1 MLLKLIK
8 SYFITFRNQPI
19 DIKIAFVLFLA
30 GAFYT
35 LCFMLLYFFSGKM
48 DATQA
53 ISGTIICSLSAYSLL
68 NLADHLNN
76 THISQPIKLFLSF
89 LFGIVTI
96 AILMPLL
103 VERHTLQLNE
113 IYTRAIRHFFC
124 MQEPQR

>member
-1 MLLKLIK
+1 LLLKLIK

-19 DIKIAFVLFLA
+19 DIKIAFVFFLA

-48 DATQA
+48 DTTQA

-68 NLADHLNN
+68 NLADHSNN
-76 THISQPIKLFLSF
+76 AHISQPIKLFLSF

-96 AILMPLL
+96 AIVMPLL
-103 VERHTLQLNE
+103 CFLLKGIFYN
-113 IYTRAIRHFFC
+113 
-124 MQEPQR
+124 